1 MITLRTK
8 LKVTHEFMK
17 NLIEYTQLCLLI
29 SLQINNIKEK
39 EELLKLNDQLYW
51 IINHKRIWSI

>member
-8 LKVTHEFMK
+8 LKVTNEFMK

-39 EELLKLNDQLYW
+39 EELFKLNDHTLLDY
-51 IINHKRIWSI
+51 KS